1 MSDVEEM
8 ISRLER
14 LSRLEAKLH
23 HAELDAKLE
32 RIESLGSSLK
42 KLEAAMSLHPRAE
55 VLELRTAMMQ
65 VLKDPR
71 MDRAQKAAAIAQQIE
86 ALKKKGVIDVKSHRD
101 LVGLGLLLIA
111 IPEPTMLSDVV
122 GLCMVAA
129 GMMLEAEKR
138 RSARNV

>member
-1 MSDVEEM
+1 MRDVEEAV
-8 ISRLER
+8 SYLER
-14 LSRLEAKLH
+14 LSRLEARLH
-23 HAELDAKLE
+23 HPELDARLT
-32 RIESLGSSLK
+32 RIEGLDSSLR

-55 VLELRTAMMQ
+55 VLELREALMD

-71 MDRAQKAAAIAQQIE
+71 MDRAQKATEIARRIE
-86 ALKKKGVIDVKSHRD
+86 MLKKKGVINVRGNRD

-111 IPEPTMLSDVV
+111 IPEPTMISDVI

-138 RSARNV
+138 HGP